1 MATTLLWVLAVA
13 LIVIGLAGTILP
25 ALPGAVLIFGGIV
38 LAAWIDDFTR
48 IPGWVLAILAVLTA
62 LAWVVDFAAAAAG
75 AKRVGASKLA
85 IIGAALG
92 TLLGVLTGLWGLLF
106 LPFVGAALGEY
117 VAQRDLRRAGK
128 VGLATWLGLLLGTA
142 AKVAIAFAM
151 VGVFLAALVL

>member
-92 TLLGVLTGLWGLLF
+92 TLLGVLTGLLGLLF

-142 AKVAIAFAM
+142 AKVAIAFAL
-151 VGVFLAALVL
+151 VGFFLAALVL

>member
-92 TLLGVLTGLWGLLF
+92 TLLGVLTGLLGLLF